1 MKLSSALIFFLGSVA
16 AQAEGQAPPFRGLRE
31 IPHAR
36 ILISDAIL
44 SSVHSDDGNISQE
57 AFAKAVEAGI
67 PADLIQNLAREAY
80 QKVTE
85 EGVPVKQ
92 IEDDM
97 AALRKQEKEE
107 QKQKQQPQY
116 SGYQPKARWNMST
129 QAHVALSRAV
139 MSGFRS
145 PTHTIDPEL
154 VEAAEKE
161 GVSPELIQESLD
173 VMLKQRS
180 KKKEE
185 KDNKSEEVE
194 KDEEDSDTKTPGQ
207 KFLPDT
213 AIKALSRA
221 VLSGYR
227 SETGEVD
234 PELMQQALDL
244 GASKKEILES
254 VKKMR
259 TKKSSSKS
267 LSSSGSPEESPN
279 LRSRAHSPIQN
290 DMQERKK
297 ERTRFQFDGNNNKGH
312 LRSSKYSAEATTQS
326 GPVKVVTPPPDSS
339 GTPVDL
345 PLDLIE
351 SIVDETV
358 VSIETPAEDSSA
370 VSVTSE
376 EGTTVNAQPDVDT
389 TVSVSSEEFNIDE
402 FVDSIVND
410 SLVTV
415 DEKTTVS
422 VPMEKKTLSEPDTTS
437 SFTHADNTDENVGS
451 SFATNQNVV
460 THDELQKQIKY
471 AELSRAAQRLK
482 PGEKVDPKLVQE
494 ALDAGVT
501 REQIHKAMPA
511 SDALPA
517 DIPANTIS
525 NELPADVLDSIVDE
539 AISLAAP

>member
-1 MKLSSALIFFLGSVA
+1 MRLSSALIFFLGAVA

-44 SSVHSDDGNISQE
+44 SSVHSEDGQVSQE

-67 PADLIQNLAREAY
+67 PADLIQSLAREAY
-80 QKVTE
+80 EKVKE

-107 QKQKQQPQY
+107 QKEKEEPQY
-116 SGYQPKARWNMST
+116 SGYKPKARWNLST

-145 PTHTIDPEL
+145 PTHTIDPKL

-161 GVSPELIQESLD
+161 GVSAELIQESLD

-180 KKKEE
+180 KKKGG
-185 KDNKSEEVE
+185 KDNKSDEVE
-194 KDEEDSDTKTPGQ
+194 KKEEDSDANKSRGQ

-234 PELMQQALDL
+234 PELMQKALDL
-244 GASKKEILES
+244 GASKKEILDS
-254 VKKMR
+254 VEKMR
-259 TKKSSSKS
+259 SKKSSSTKS
-267 LSSSGSPEESPN
+267 SSSSGSSQESPN
-279 LRSRAHSPIQN
+279 LRSRAFSSIQN
-290 DMQERKK
+290 EMQERKK
-297 ERTRFQFDGNNNKGH
+297 ERKRFQFDGNNNKGH
-312 LRSSKYSAEATTQS
+312 LRSSKYSAEATTQNE
-326 GPVKVVTPPPDSS
+326 PVKVITPPSDSS
-339 GTPVDL
+339 NTPVDL

-358 VSIETPAEDSSA
+358 VSIETPAEDASA
-370 VSVTSE
+370 VSVTPE
-376 EGTTVNAQPDVDT
+376 EGTTVNAQPDAGT

-402 FVDSIVND
+402 FVDSIID
-410 SLVTV
+410 ESLVTV
-415 DEKTTVS
+415 DETTTVS
-422 VPMEKKTLSEPDTTS
+422 VPMEKTTS
-437 SFTHADNTDENVGS
+437 SGQEATSSYTYADNTDK
-451 SFATNQNVV
+451 NQNVV
-460 THDELQKQIKY
+460 TPEELQKQIKY

-482 PGEKVDPKLVQE
+482 PGEKVDPKIIRE

-501 REQIHKAMPA
+501 REQILKAMPA
-511 SDALPA
+511 TTPNALPA
-517 DIPANTIS
+517 DIPANTMS
-525 NELPADVLDSIVDE
+525 DELPAELLDSIVDE